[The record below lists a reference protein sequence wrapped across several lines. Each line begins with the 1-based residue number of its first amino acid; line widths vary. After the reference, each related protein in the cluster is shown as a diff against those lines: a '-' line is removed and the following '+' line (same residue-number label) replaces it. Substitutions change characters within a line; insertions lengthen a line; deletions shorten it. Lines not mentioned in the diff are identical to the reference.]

1 MELSCGVSVLFVAF
15 SRPVQR
21 MPCIVPLGAV
31 PLAAAN
37 LRRPP
42 YATHVLKRKCIRRW
56 RILHSSLAFC
66 LCVGRCLHE
75 SARKTL
81 LAPSEAK

>member
-1 MELSCGVSVLFVAF
+1 MELSRGVLVLFVAF
-15 SRPVQR
+15 PRPVQR
-21 MPCIVPLGAV
+21 MPRIVPLGAV

-42 YATHVLKRKCIRRW
+42 YATHLLKRKCIRSW
-56 RILHSSLAFC
+56 RMLHSCLAFC

-75 SARKTL
+75 SAHKAL